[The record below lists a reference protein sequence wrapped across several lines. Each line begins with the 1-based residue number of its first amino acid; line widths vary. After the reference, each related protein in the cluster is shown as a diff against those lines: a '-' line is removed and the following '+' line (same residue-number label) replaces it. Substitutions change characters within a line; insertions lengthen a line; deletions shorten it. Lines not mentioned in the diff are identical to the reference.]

1 MKKIFFKFQRKKI
14 LSFHSNGM
22 FLAAVLSVVQQNI
35 DFYLLG
41 LLGASYSFIANFGIA
56 ALIFNVGS
64 IIIGT
69 IQTVISPL

>member
-1 MKKIFFKFQRKKI
+1 
-14 LSFHSNGM
+14 M
-22 FLAAVLSVVQQNI
+22 FLAAILGITQQNI

-69 IQTVISPL
+69 IQTVISPYISENKKI